1 MTRTTTATKTTLPR
15 RLPAGLGLLAALV
28 AVLLVADTGGVTT
41 GLTLLLLGLVTL
53 VGGLRYRR
61 QSPAGYVIALVG
73 GVLTLVGFVLPLRHS
88 LPTQLLLELYAGM
101 LGLVLYALGVGALR
115 RGLERRFVTAGV
127 AFLFAGVLVTGV
139 FQGTETTGML
149 AATVACVV
157 AWDAGEQAINLGEHV
172 GTDSTA
178 WSAELTHV
186 GGTTVVGIA
195 AVAVTFGV
203 HSLDVTGVPLSAL
216 LTLLAAALLSL
227 AALYH

>member
-1 MTRTTTATKTTLPR
+1 MTAATKTTLPR
-15 RLPAGLGLLAALV
+15 RLPAGLGMTAALV
-28 AVLLVADTGGVTT
+28 AVLLVADSGGVTT
-41 GLTLLLLGLVTL
+41 GLTVLLLGLLVL
-53 VGGLRYRR
+53 VGGLRLRR
-61 QSPAGYVIALVG
+61 RSPLGYAVVLGGGILALA
-73 GVLTLVGFVLPLRHS
+73 GFVLPLRHS
-88 LPTQLLLELYAGM
+88 LPTQLLLERYAGM
-101 LGLVLYALGVGALR
+101 IGLVLYALGIGAFK

-127 AFLFAGVLVTGV
+127 AFLFAGILVTGV

-172 GTDSTA
+172 GTASTA

-186 GGTTVVGIA
+186 GATTVVGIA
-195 AVAVTFGV
+195 AIAVTLGV
-203 HSLDVTGVPLSAL
+203 HSLDVTGLPLSAL